1 MKLLDATPLETMRP
15 EGYHRPVHITAE
27 YMGSRYLITHATGW
41 VEAEN
46 VACDYARAF
55 DGAAFFTGDVYG
67 SQSINGNARD
77 FRRAYNGK
85 GTAQ

>member
-1 MKLLDATPLETMRP
+1 MKLDTTTLETFRP
-15 EGYHRPVHITAE
+15 EGYHRWVHITAE

-41 VEAEN
+41 IEAETI
-46 VACDYARAF
+46 ACYYAREF
-55 DGAAFFTGDVYG
+55 DGAAFYTGDVYG

-85 GTAQ
+85 ETAQ